1 MSVSRTTR
9 GAKCAVP
16 DRPPARAFL
25 GDAWFGP
32 SAVRWA
38 CWTVPT
44 TPVLR
49 YVLAWL
55 LAEPK
60 PDRCNNP
67 PPAFG
72 NPRDADDRRWR
83 PFRPAESGRPD
94 GVSVTFVQAL
104 PHEGETLKVRPVEKW
119 SGRPRGSARLHP
131 NGIPRCTLQEVI
143 RCAPPAQR
151 CSEQHPPRT
160 TDRGGDAEVQ
170 FGSSFARRRGGLLP
184 VRTLGVLSGNSHGF
198 PSLYTSLAS
207 R

>member
-1 MSVSRTTR
+1 MHGSVLLQSV
-9 GAKCAVP
+9 G
-16 DRPPARAFL
+16 PA
-25 GDAWFGP
+25 GP
-32 SAVRWA
+32 CRQR
-38 CWTVPT
+38 
-44 TPVLR
+44 PVLR

-94 GVSVTFVQAL
+94 GVSVTFVQPL

-119 SGRPRGSARLHP
+119 SSRPRGSARLHP

-143 RCAPPAQR
+143 RCAPPALR
-151 CSEQHPPRT
+151 CSERQPPRT

-170 FGSSFARRRGGLLP
+170 FGSSFTRRRDGLLP
-184 VRTLGVLSGNSHGF
+184 VRALGVLSGNIRGF
-198 PSLYTSLAS
+198 VIYTRFVKIRPFSGMLTTI
-207 R
+207 